1 MASMMDEMARTLAR
15 RRAAVEKKEPIDC
28 PQVSVEFGT
37 FPYKINYDNI
47 FFYEYI
53 FKSLINYPK

>member
-28 PQVSVEFGT
+28 PQVICFVILFCWQ
-37 FPYKINYDNI
+37 FLII
-47 FFYEYI
+47 FVRQLFQA
-53 FKSLINYPK
+53 

>member
-28 PQVSVEFGT
+28 PQVSVGFST
-37 FPYKINYDNI
+37 
-47 FFYEYI
+47 
-53 FKSLINYPK
+53 SLITM